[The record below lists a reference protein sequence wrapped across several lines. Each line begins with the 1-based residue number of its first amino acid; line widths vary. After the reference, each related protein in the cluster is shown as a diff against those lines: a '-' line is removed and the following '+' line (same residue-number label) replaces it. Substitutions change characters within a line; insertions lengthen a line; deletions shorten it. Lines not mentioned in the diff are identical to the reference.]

1 MKKKIKNHKGFTLI
15 ELLVVVLIIGV
26 LAAIA
31 LPQYYYVTNVTKV
44 KANMNTVKA
53 IADASDRY
61 ALANGEYPTFDG
73 GYAQSNTQINKV
85 LDIDVP
91 DLKYIFFSKAIVI
104 WDLKTDMRIGY
115 SMQEYNKIPA
125 KKFFCYYSTA
135 EQGLP
140 TATREKICKK
150 ICNVNEIQ
158 SSFPSGSHAGCVV
171 N

>member
-1 MKKKIKNHKGFTLI
+1 MNKTKNRKGFTLL
-15 ELLVVVLIIGV
+15 ELLVVVVIIAV

-31 LPQYYYVTNVTKV
+31 LPQYYYVINVTKV

-53 IADASDRY
+53 IADAMERY
-61 ALANGEYPTFDG
+61 VLANGEYPTFSG
-73 GYAQSNTQINKV
+73 GYASSNYDINRV

-91 DLKYIFFSKAIVI
+91 NLQYVVNSHQSVI

-115 SMQEYNKIPA
+115 SLQQMPKVPV
-125 KKFFCYYSTA
+125 KKFYCYYQSDDD
-135 EQGLP
+135 GLP
-140 TATREKICKK
+140 TSTKEKICKK

-158 SSFPSGSHAGCVV
+158 RSFPSGSHAGCVV